1 MFCDKFIFVSDLVG
15 RLISKVTLSG
25 QDSRQSKAV
34 NCGHSTAMAAI
45 EQRCTGGCPA
55 CPAGLYGRAVSGV
68 ALLAKDWAIGF
79 APRLADGA
87 AVQTECHLTNQA
99 AH

>member
-1 MFCDKFIFVSDLVG
+1 VCHLTN
-15 RLISKVTLSG
+15 KVTVSR
-25 QDSRQSKAV
+25 QDSP
-34 NCGHSTAMAAI
+34 T
-45 EQRCTGGCPA
+45 
-55 CPAGLYGRAVSGV
+55 GLYGRAVSGV

-87 AVQTECHLTNQA
+87 AVQTECHLIYQA